1 MPRKGCGPLGLRSSL
16 VRRRGT
22 EFRGAGPRV
31 LTRESVEV
39 VIDRERSG
47 AQHFRVRLPL
57 VPALLLAA
65 LAIVVAGGPAGAAP
79 DVTWSFADSISA
91 CPAGDSVA
99 AGHPARLRVA
109 VTYRQAPGGVP
120 APRVGAP
127 PESIWVAWAG
137 GQGVLANDQ
146 PGRAYADDSTDATG
160 ATRVTVPSF
169 SGCGAFAFSLW
180 VSGVLAGTGTASVRS
195 TDSDADGAV
204 TAEAACDLDWD
215 GAITG
220 ADAALSDA
228 HLTHSHRG
236 ALLGTLVRRTNLC
249 DTCADESPGTLGEST
264 VSWSPDGRRLAF
276 TIHLPP
282 DGRCAAFLVPS
293 DPADG
298 NDLVQFTFPDSFVH
312 DYDPAWSPRGDVI
325 AFGRSDNTI
334 WSKGV
339 PGLAADTT
347 LHLVTGHHDGTTSDR
362 GDLGPSFSPDG
373 EWIAFSRKSTAA
385 THWEIWKTP
394 ANGDTTRRVKLVTDT
409 GGDDFYPQWSTD
421 GAWILYQRITSNGI
435 AVWKVPS
442 SGGSPVAVLLPGAGL
457 RASTPAFSPDG
468 AVIACAVGPQLD
480 HETRT
485 LDAALSGLTLPTPRV
500 VPGYPGTFVEG
511 GFPVLSPRWSPDG
524 TRLALRS
531 KQLGAARRNTSLPP
545 RIVAV
550 DGIAPDAE
558 RPVIALNA
566 PAGATVSF
574 AVRADDPEGDPVR
587 LDAFFRRDGMAFDAG
602 SGVFTWT
609 PPESLAGQRVVVR
622 FQATTPSGGSAYAL
636 VDFAVGGVTGVDPH
650 GATVLRL
657 GAPRPAPFTTSVRV
671 PLTLARGERVKAEV
685 LDAAGRRV
693 CVLADEAFGAGTHE
707 LAWDGRD
714 ARGRTVP
721 PGLYHLR
728 VRAGEARAGRKLV
741 RLSR

>member
-1 MPRKGCGPLGLRSSL
+1 MRFPTSSIL
-16 VRRRGT
+16 LCAA
-22 EFRGAGPRV
+22 FAIAAPPAA
-31 LTRESVEV
+31 
-39 VIDRERSG
+39 
-47 AQHFRVRLPL
+47 AQ
-57 VPALLLAA
+57 
-65 LAIVVAGGPAGAAP
+65 P

-160 ATRVTVPSF
+160 STRVTVPSF
-169 SGCGAFAFSLW
+169 SGCGTFAFSLH
-180 VSGVLAGTGTASVRS
+180 VSGVLVGSGVARVRS
-195 TDSDADGAV
+195 TDSDGDGAV
-204 TAEAACDLDWD
+204 TAESACDLDWD

-220 ADAALSDA
+220 ADAALRDA
-228 HLTHSHRG
+228 HLTHSHRA
-236 ALLGTLVRRTNLC
+236 ALFGTLVRRTNLC
-249 DTCADESPGTLGEST
+249 DTCLDESPGTLGEST

-282 DGRCAAFLVPS
+282 DGRCAAFVVPS

-298 NDLVQFTFPDSFVH
+298 DELVQLTFPDELIH

-347 LHLVTGHHDGTTSDR
+347 LHLVTEHHDGTSNDR
-362 GDLGPSFSPDG
+362 GDLAPSFSPDG
-373 EWIAFSRKSTAA
+373 EWIAFSRKSTGA

-394 ANGDTTRRVKLVTDT
+394 ANGDTTRRVQLVTDA

-421 GAWILYQRITSNGI
+421 GAWILYERITSEGVG
-435 AVWKVPS
+435 VWKVPS
-442 SGGSPVAVLLPGAGL
+442 AGGTPVAVLLPGSGL

-468 AVIACAVGPQLD
+468 AAIACAVGPPLD

-485 LDAALSGLTLPTPRV
+485 LDATLGGLTLPTPRAV
-500 VPGYPGTFVEG
+500 AGYPGYSVEG
-511 GFPVLSPRWSPDG
+511 DFPVLSPRWSPDG
-524 TRLALRS
+524 TRLALRTG
-531 KQLGAARRNTSLPP
+531 QLWAARRNTSLPP
-545 RIVAV
+545 RIVSV
-550 DGIAPDAE
+550 DGIAPDPQ
-558 RPVIALNA
+558 RPVIARNA
-566 PAGATVSF
+566 PAGATLSF
-574 AVRADDPEGDPVR
+574 TVRADDPEGDPVR
-587 LDAFFRRDGMAFDAG
+587 LDAFFLRAGMAFDAG
-602 SGVFTWT
+602 TGVFTWT
-609 PPESLAGQRVVVR
+609 SPESLAGERAVVR
-622 FQATTPSGGSAYAL
+622 FQATTPSGGSAYVL
-636 VDFAVGGVTGVDPH
+636 VDLAVGGVTGVGPH
-650 GATVLRL
+650 GAPVLSL
-657 GAPRPAPFTTSVRV
+657 GAPRPVPFTAAVRV
-671 PLTLARGERVKAEV
+671 PLTLARDTRVTAEV

-693 CVLADEAFGAGTHE
+693 CVLADGMLVAGVCE
-707 LAWDGRD
+707 LTWDGRD
-714 ARGRTVP
+714 ARGRSAP

-728 VRAGEARAGRKLV
+728 VRAGEERAGRKLV